1 MIIEKHEVNRIIII
15 IINVEII
22 LGSDWMKSV
31 NVFVNLLLDA
41 VSIYNIF

>member
-22 LGSDWMKSV
+22 LDSDWMKSV

>member
-22 LGSDWMKSV
+22 LDSDWMKSV

-41 VSIYNIF
+41 VSIYNIS